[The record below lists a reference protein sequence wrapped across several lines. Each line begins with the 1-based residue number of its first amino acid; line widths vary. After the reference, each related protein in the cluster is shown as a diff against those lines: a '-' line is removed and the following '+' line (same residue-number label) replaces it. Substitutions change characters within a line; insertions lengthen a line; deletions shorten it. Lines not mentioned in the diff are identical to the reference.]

1 MKELNYTE
9 KDLEKANIAFSNAFS
24 TILRQQPAL
33 LMFLSHTDLKPVDN
47 ELVTIRVNTQS
58 SIMNGVLEYNPLWI
72 NSIKNNT
79 VLAYILGM
87 EGLRIALNHVTT
99 RLCNPIESLKISSDL
114 IVSEDKYLLDDTKKE
129 VVDVIDS
136 IPHIIDYEEEL
147 KSMFNFNKSEDF
159 YLEKLQSMFSD
170 LFKSL
175 KQNPPL
181 KGQNGEEGE
190 GEEGQG
196 EGGGQGQTGQDTG
209 QDEVG
214 QGEGGGNSI
223 KQDSKDEKSKQKTD
237 KEIIEEY
244 FNSSAENSKTATE
257 KWGENEMFEEAVK
270 ETAKRVA
277 TDSST
282 WGNLSANI
290 IEQIL
295 LAHTPKFD
303 PRKILRKFRQSVKT
317 NTTFDTRL
325 KMNRRKGFDYPGKR
339 KKSISR
345 VLFAIDSSGSMSDE
359 QVKVGI
365 NMLKNFLKHSE
376 ISYCFWDGECS
387 DISNLS
393 KNDKSVDLIGR
404 GYTNPQC
411 VIDKINAERHK
422 FDGIVFFTDAQFTWE
437 EPAVWGKRIFCISI
451 DEEPPEWV
459 RHKMTY
465 EQVKQIVDV

>member
-175 KQNPPL
+175 KQNLPL
-181 KGQNGEEGE
+181 KGQNGEEGEGEEGE

-209 QDEVG
+209 QDEVS
-214 QGEGGGNSI
+214 QGEGGGNSF
-223 KQDSKDEKSKQKTD
+223 KQDSKEEKSKQKTD

-244 FNSSAENSKTATE
+244 FNSSAENSKTAD
-257 KWGENEMFEEAVK
+257 
-270 ETAKRVA
+270 R
-277 TDSST
+277 
-282 WGNLSANI
+282 
-290 IEQIL
+290 
-295 LAHTPKFD
+295 
-303 PRKILRKFRQSVKT
+303 
-317 NTTFDTRL
+317 
-325 KMNRRKGFDYPGKR
+325 
-339 KKSISR
+339 
-345 VLFAIDSSGSMSDE
+345 
-359 QVKVGI
+359 
-365 NMLKNFLKHSE
+365 
-376 ISYCFWDGECS
+376 
-387 DISNLS
+387 
-393 KNDKSVDLIGR
+393 KSV
-404 GYTNPQC
+404 
-411 VIDKINAERHK
+411 V
-422 FDGIVFFTDAQFTWE
+422 
-437 EPAVWGKRIFCISI
+437 
-451 DEEPPEWV
+451 
-459 RHKMTY
+459 
-465 EQVKQIVDV
+465 